1 MKLKALVLGMA
12 IVAVS
17 GTAVAEDPVTP
28 AKAAGTTNGTVTFQ
42 GSVSDVPCSIDD
54 KNQHQTVK
62 FGDIALHELTSKK
75 FRSDSEKFNIVL
87 KNCSTDT
94 YKNAQIT
101 FTGSTVSG
109 IAGFTGELLGLGG
122 SIQNA
127 GIAITD
133 DGGNPV
139 TFGTAFPA
147 KGKEFILSNDANTT
161 LRFAAYVKGSES
173 EDKKATTGNF
183 DTVTN
188 FKISYQ

>member
-1 MKLKALVLGMA
+1 MKLKALVLSMA
-12 IVAVS
+12 MVAVS
-17 GTAVAEDPVTP
+17 GTAA
-28 AKAAGTTNGTVTFQ
+28 AAGTTNGTVTFQ

-75 FRSDSEKFNIVL
+75 FRSDSEKFDIVL

-94 YKNAQIT
+94 YKTAQIT

-109 IAGFTGELLGLGG
+109 INGFANELLGLGG

-133 DGGNPV
+133 AGGNPII
-139 TFGTAFPA
+139 FGTAFPA
-147 KGKEFILSNDANTT
+147 KDKEFKLSHDSNTV
-161 LRFAAYVKGSES
+161 LRFAAYVKGSE
-173 EDKKATTGNF
+173 DKDAPATTGNF
-183 DTVTN
+183 DTVAN